1 MFNISKKNISL
12 IISFFLIISLII
24 LSWRIF
30 TNNQKIDQKQDLNP
44 IKYENIIKKINSKN
58 IQNLNEAENFIIKNQ
73 NIYGTLT
80 ALSLSKKY
88 ILNNKLNEAL
98 IALNNSLKYTKE
110 ENLNI
115 LLQLNIV
122 KIKIEKNQNKQAI
135 EILKKIHNHNW
146 ENIIEQIKGDI
157 FININK
163 KKEALQ
169 SWKKSLLTENSNASK
184 EIINMKINNITD

>member
-12 IISFFLIISLII
+12 IVSFFLIIGLMI
-24 LSWRIF
+24 LCWKIF
-30 TNNQKIDQKQDLNP
+30 TNNQKTDQKQDLNP
-44 IKYENIIKKINSKN
+44 SKYENIIKKINNKN
-58 IQNLNEAENFIIKNQ
+58 VQNLHEAENFIIKNK

-88 ILNNKLNEAL
+88 ILNNKLNEAF
-98 IALNNSLKYTKE
+98 IALNNSLEYTKE
-110 ENLNI
+110 ENLKI

-135 EILKKIHNHNW
+135 EILKQIHNHNW
-146 ENIIEQIKGDI
+146 DNIIEQIKGDI

-163 KKEALQ
+163 KKEAIQ

-184 EIINMKINNITD
+184 EIINMKINNIKD